1 MTGFIRAERS
11 FTMMNKRLAV
21 CICAV
26 LLTACAS
33 GNAQSADT
41 EISADNITVSETEIA
56 SDNVTVSETEDSEPV
71 TETEMPIVT
80 ETPWSCVTEPVTETE
95 MTIVTETPWSCVT
108 QPVPKTY
115 SDHRDA
121 YRAKLAEIAE
131 DENSS
136 VPAFDLMDMDGDGI
150 PELFVS
156 YADHHAAGAFIFT
169 YKDGELLPVV
179 CTETPSGEQSFF
191 GSYGQVC
198 ASSDGYVRSSYFG
211 MGVGLDSFYGF
222 DGKTLTLIASTE
234 QGSGCIYD
242 EDGSPVP
249 DEYYMINGR
258 DVSAEEYNA
267 VFDENYAHD
276 WKELGRGHF
285 IDETADK
292 IIYGE

>member
-11 FTMMNKRLAV
+11 FTMNKRLIAL
-21 CICAV
+21 CIFSV
-26 LLTACAS
+26 MLTACSS
-33 GNAQSADT
+33 GNAQPADA

-56 SDNVTVSETEDSEPV
+56 SDNVTESETEDS
-71 TETEMPIVT
+71 
-80 ETPWSCVTEPVTETE
+80 EPVTETE
-95 MTIVTETPWSCVT
+95 MTIVTETPWSSVT

-115 SDHRDA
+115 SDYRDA

-179 CTETPSGEQSFF
+179 CMETPSGEQSFF

>member
-11 FTMMNKRLAV
+11 FTMNKRLIAL
-21 CICAV
+21 CIFSV
-26 LLTACAS
+26 MLTACSS
-33 GNAQSADT
+33 GNAQPADT
-41 EISADNITVSETEIA
+41 EISADNITVSEAEI
-56 SDNVTVSETEDSEPV
+56 SSENVTECETEDS
-71 TETEMPIVT
+71 
-80 ETPWSCVTEPVTETE
+80 EPVTETE

-115 SDHRDA
+115 SDYRDA
-121 YRAKLAEIAE
+121 YMAKLAEIAE
-131 DENSS
+131 DENSN
-136 VPAFDLMDMDGDGI
+136 VPAFDLLDMDGDGV
-150 PELFVS
+150 PELFAS
-156 YADHHAAGAFIFT
+156 YADFHAAGAFIFT

>member
-11 FTMMNKRLAV
+11 FTMNKRLIAL
-21 CICAV
+21 CIFSV
-26 LLTACAS
+26 TLTACSS
-33 GNAQSADT
+33 GNAQPADT
-41 EISADNITVSETEIA
+41 EISADNITVSEAEI
-56 SDNVTVSETEDSEPV
+56 SSENVTGSETESSENV
-71 TETEMPIVT
+71 TEG
-80 ETPWSCVTEPVTETE
+80 ETE
-95 MTIVTETPWSCVT
+95 SVPEASAEPDTEAAETEEPETGSIS
-108 QPVPKTY
+108 QEKAFDNY
-115 SDHRDA
+115 RDA
-121 YRAKLAEIAE
+121 YMAKLAEIAE
-131 DENSS
+131 DENSN
-136 VPAFDLMDMDGDGI
+136 VPAFDLLDMDGDGV
-150 PELFVS
+150 PELFAS
-156 YADHHAAGAFIFT
+156 YADFHAAGAFIFT

>member
-1 MTGFIRAERS
+1 
-11 FTMMNKRLAV
+11 MNKRLIAL
-21 CICAV
+21 CIFSV
-26 LLTACAS
+26 MLTACSS
-33 GNAQSADT
+33 GNAQPADT
-41 EISADNITVSETEIA
+41 ETSP
-56 SDNVTVSETEDSEPV
+56 DNVTVSITEISSDNVTECETEDS
-71 TETEMPIVT
+71 
-80 ETPWSCVTEPVTETE
+80 EPVTETE

-115 SDHRDA
+115 SDYRDA

-179 CTETPSGEQSFF
+179 CTETPSGEQRFF

-249 DEYYMINGR
+249 DEYYMINGV